1 MEVGGSFMNLFIS
14 DLDGTLL
21 NKDGLVSEE
30 TSIIINDLIAKG
42 VKFSIATARS
52 LEGAIDI
59 LAPLNLELPIV
70 LFNGVEVYCPVKK
83 EVINYNYLSSQDTF
97 FITDILEKNNVYP
110 FVFTRNED
118 KSGSAYYKGQMNGGQ
133 KAYKNNTYKNRNYF
147 KSISEYKLLDKK
159 SIISVAALDK
169 QEKLEKLYEKMKDT
183 KGIQVH
189 LTEDIYIPGYYW
201 LEFGQE
207 GSSKEMG
214 VKFLKDYT
222 KAKKLIAFGDNI
234 NDISMFQ
241 IADEKYAVGNAREE
255 LKSIATDIIEKN
267 IDNGVANFIKRY
279 YEKEKS

>member
-1 MEVGGSFMNLFIS
+1 MNLFIS

-30 TSIIINDLIAKG
+30 TSLIINDLISKG

-59 LAPLNLELPIV
+59 LAPLKLELPIV
-70 LFNGVEVYCPVKK
+70 LFNGVEVYCPIKK
-83 EVINYNYLSSQDTF
+83 EVINNNYLSNKDTIM
-97 FITDILEKNNVYP
+97 ITDILEKDGVYP

-118 KSGSAYYKGQMNGGQ
+118 KSGNAYYKGLMNSGQ
-133 KAYKNNTYKNRNYF
+133 EDYKNSTYKNKDYF
-147 KSISEYKLLDKK
+147 KVIEEYKELGNK
-159 SIISVAALDK
+159 SVISVAALDK
-169 QEKLEKLYEKMKDT
+169 QEKLEKIYEEVKNLE
-183 KGIQVH
+183 GIQVH

-201 LEFGQE
+201 LEFGRE

-222 KAKKLIAFGDNI
+222 KAEKLITFGDNI
-234 NDISMFQ
+234 NDISMFKV
-241 IADEKYAVGNAREE
+241 ADEKYAVGNARDE
-255 LKSIATDIIEKN
+255 LKAIATDIIEKN

-279 YEKEKS
+279 YEKESI

>member
-1 MEVGGSFMNLFIS
+1 MNLFIS

-30 TSIIINDLIAKG
+30 TSRIINELISKG

-70 LFNGVEVYCPVKK
+70 LFNGVEVYCPIKK
-83 EVINYNYLSSQDTF
+83 EVINNNYLSSEDTF
-97 FITDILEKNNVYP
+97 LITDILEQNDVYP

-118 KSGSAYYKGQMNGGQ
+118 KSGNAFYKGQMNSGQ
-133 KAYKNNTYKNRNYF
+133 EIYKNSTYKNKKYF
-147 KSISEYKLLDKK
+147 ENIEDYKVLNTK

-169 QEKLEKLYEKMKDT
+169 QEKLEKLYEELKNLE
-183 KGIQVH
+183 GIQVH

-201 LEFGQE
+201 LEFGKE

-214 VKFLKDYT
+214 VRFLKDYT
-222 KAKKLIAFGDNI
+222 KAEKLITFGDNI
-234 NDISMFQ
+234 NDISMFNV
-241 IADEKYAVGNAREE
+241 ADEKYAVGNAREE
-255 LKSIATDIIEKN
+255 LKAIATKVIEKN
-267 IDNGVANFIKRY
+267 IENGVANFIKRY
-279 YEKEKS
+279 YEKESF